1 VPRAKKASSPQV
13 PVMPTT
19 ALLASAHRYVGKV
32 PRIYAPSK
40 DWQARAYHHYGTIG
54 EARFAARYFGHALSR
69 AVLFVEGADGAR
81 KDSGPAYQTLSD
93 LFGGPDG
100 QAEMLEQVGVHLT
113 VAGEVYLV
121 GRAVNAVDVWEAISV
136 MEINSN
142 AGGWTIQ
149 SGESGIWEELEDEAV
164 VLRIWI
170 PRPDKR
176 WEADSPFRSM
186 LPVLDEIE
194 RITRMIHS
202 QTISSLTGNG
212 LLLMPDS
219 MTFPPPPE
227 QNGEQVEVVNQAESF
242 MLVLGEMMS
251 EALKGDGSA
260 SEQVPGVVVGP
271 AEALE
276 QIRHLTFWTNLDE
289 NAQGMRRDAIY
300 RFALGMDLPPEMVLG
315 MGSNEGTG
323 GGNSNG
329 VSHWGAWMIEEQAIK
344 MHVEP
349 MLDLLVASL
358 TTYYLRP
365 LVSGTDRVRYDT
377 SALRLRPDRSAESL
391 ELYDRGLVGPLVVVR
406 ENGFGDDD
414 VMTPEERVVWLT
426 VKAATGS
433 NTPEQ
438 VDAAMRELGVDL
450 DVRYPE
456 AEAPVEPDIREAPST
471 PSLEDHPDRP
481 RTPEYSVFEALMLRG
496 LERAGARLRN
506 VAQQKTPGAARDAH
520 VHISANGS
528 TEKILEDVWGLV
540 DEVIPEGQR
549 LRVTGALDGYA
560 RHIIAA
566 GEPYCRESFH
576 EWCKGAGL

>member
-1 VPRAKKASSPQV
+1 MPRVKKASVPQV
-13 PVMPTT
+13 AVMPTT
-19 ALLASAHRYVGKV
+19 ALVSSAHRYIGKV

-69 AVLFVEGADGAR
+69 AVLFVQSTDGAR
-81 KDSGPAYQTLSD
+81 VESGPAYQTLAD

-100 QAEMLEQVGVHLT
+100 QAEMLENVGVHLT

-121 GRAVNAVDVWEAISV
+121 GRTVNSVDVWEAISV

-149 SGESGIWEELEDEAV
+149 SGESGVWEELEDEAV
-164 VLRIWI
+164 VLRVWI

-176 WEADSPFRSM
+176 WEADSAFRSL

-202 QTISSLTGNG
+202 QTISALTGNG

-227 QNGEQVEVVNQAESF
+227 QDGKAVETANSADAF
-242 MLVLGEMMS
+242 MLVLGQMMT

-260 SEQVPGVVVGP
+260 TEQVPGVVTGP
-271 AEALE
+271 ADALE
-276 QIRHLTFWTNLDE
+276 AIRHLTFWTALDE
-289 NAQGMRRDAIY
+289 NAQNMRRDAIY

-344 MHVEP
+344 LHVEP
-349 MLDLLVASL
+349 MLDLLCASL

-365 LVSGTDRVRYDT
+365 LVSGTDLVRYDT
-377 SALRLRPDRSAESL
+377 SALRLRPDRSAEAL
-391 ELYDRGLVGPLVVVR
+391 ELYDRGLIGPGTVVR
-406 ENGFGDDD
+406 ENGFADDD
-414 VMTPEERVVWLT
+414 IMTDEERQQWLL
-426 VKAATGS
+426 VKAASSST
-433 NTPEQ
+433 TPEQ
-438 VDAAMRELGVDL
+438 VEAAMRELGVDL
-450 DVRYPE
+450 DVQY
-456 AEAPVEPDIREAPST
+456 ADEAPSEPREEVAP
-471 PSLEDHPDRP
+471 PSLEEHPSRP
-481 RTPEYSVFEALMLRG
+481 KTPEYSAYEALMLRG

-506 VAQQKTPGAARDAH
+506 IANQKTPGSAIEAH
-520 VHISANGS
+520 THITANGS
-528 TEKILEDVWGLV
+528 TEKILEGAWGLAS
-540 DEVIPEGQR
+540 EVLPAEQQI
-549 LRVTGALDGYA
+549 RVVAALDGYA

-566 GEPYCRESFH
+566 GEPYRRETFH